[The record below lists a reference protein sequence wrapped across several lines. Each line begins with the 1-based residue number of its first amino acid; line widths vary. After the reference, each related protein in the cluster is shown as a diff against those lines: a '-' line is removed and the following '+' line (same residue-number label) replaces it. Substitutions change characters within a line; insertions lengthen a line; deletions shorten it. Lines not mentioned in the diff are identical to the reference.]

1 MIKKV
6 MFSIVFC
13 LVFIFT
19 VSILLV
25 GINKNSI
32 SILPKIKYEL
42 NKKNSLNKSTI
53 DVYISSSKK
62 IITINLEDYITG
74 VVCAEMPV
82 EFDKEALKAQAIAA
96 RTFAAAH
103 IESYGGKKYEGAHG
117 ANVTDSI
124 DCQVY
129 MGKEERLSKW
139 PASKK
144 DEYWNKVSEAVKET
158 SGQVLVYN
166 NKLVMEPYYFA
177 VSSGETEDAKEV
189 LGEDIKYLKSVSS
202 PGEESVQKY
211 KSKVNINYLNF
222 INKINGAFPKSKLN
236 LTNVRN
242 NIEILSRNKTGSV
255 KTIKVGN
262 TTMAGSKFRS
272 IIGLNS
278 TNFKISSNITGF
290 QFDCVGYGHG
300 LGMSQWG
307 AQAMAKKGS
316 KYDEILKHYYTGVE
330 IEKLK

>member
-6 MFSIVFC
+6 IFSIVFC

-32 SILPKIKYEL
+32 RILPKIKYEF
-42 NKKNSLNKSTI
+42 NKKNSLNKNTI

-62 IITINLEDYITG
+62 IININLEDYIVG
-74 VVCAEMPV
+74 VVCSEMPV
-82 EFDKEALKAQAIAA
+82 EFDKEALKAQAVAA
-96 RTFAAAH
+96 RTFAVAH

-129 MGKEERLSKW
+129 MGKEERLNKW
-139 PASKK
+139 PADKK

-158 SGQVLVYN
+158 SGQVLMYN

-189 LGEDIKYLKSVSS
+189 LGEDIQYLKSVSS
-202 PGEESVQKY
+202 PGEESVKKY
-211 KSKVNINYLNF
+211 KSKVSINYISF
-222 INKINGAFPKSKLN
+222 INKINDAFPKSKLN
-236 LTNVRN
+236 LSNVKN
-242 NIEILSRNKTGSV
+242 NVEILSRNKTGSV
-255 KTIKVGN
+255 KSIRVGN
-262 TTMAGSKFRS
+262 TTMTGSKFRS

-278 TNFKISSNITGF
+278 TNFKINSNVTGF
-290 QFDCVGYGHG
+290 QFDCTGYGHG

-316 KYDEILKHYYTGVE
+316 KYDEILKHYYTGIK
-330 IEKLK
+330 IETLK